1 MQGRVPIV
9 SRLCC
14 SEFFLLTAGKC
25 SRSFFLC
32 RRIRNITKIYIRNTQ
47 YFTDSCVCAYIRM
60 GGTYVPANSCTLQPF
75 VEKNI
80 FLHFSFILLNFN
92 TEDNLV
98 SIPLL
103 QYFLIPTMLSFQDH
117 RDQLHTPCLQR
128 RGRLLR

>member
-1 MQGRVPIV
+1 
-9 SRLCC
+9 
-14 SEFFLLTAGKC
+14 
-25 SRSFFLC
+25 
-32 RRIRNITKIYIRNTQ
+32 
-47 YFTDSCVCAYIRM
+47 M

-128 RGRLLR
+128 RGRLLRKIQHFHLQHSTHCRAGNQISSEIVSDFDVVIN